1 LKRTFIA
8 NKFIATKELDIDA
21 IVEKEQPV
29 NSGNAKTYSSVAMFG
44 IAALS
49 VGASGVMLPHG
60 GDQVLAADPPTAD
73 ITPNVESSYHQDI
86 PHILSQE
93 RLSST
98 HSELAVNIPESSQS
112 LIRQKLFQD
121 DIVGD
126 VSIDSPHTLTVTP
139 KLPTQEPSL
148 NKFKTLPKVDPIS
161 TTGELPQSIAMAR
174 PNLGLNSYPFS
185 SEFIR
190 SNSSNSN
197 GKTPTVEPLP
207 SNLTLPGKN
216 AGKSRVNSF
225 AESATNQTAP
235 SSQIDNQLNIESPDQ
250 QSAEWVKEESVE
262 SFIGVN
268 KLSNQKSLE
277 NLAPSSLE
285 LSAQPEIISANL
297 SQVKP
302 DSQNNISTILYQ
314 VQPGDTL
321 EMIAS
326 SQGITVEDLI
336 KFNQISDPN
345 YLTVDQY
352 LKIPKSVQTE
362 IASVAAINQEI
373 LGTANLS
380 ANTAIDSMNNTAVTE
395 PLADINSPV
404 NAPVVEQTIV
414 SSENTTITSTPVMES
429 SISAS
434 KTEAVNKFAETN
446 WEPEL
451 RQNLSANLSSQE
463 TGNSITS
470 NMPSNNIAARPY
482 GQRLRSEMLRL
493 REEYGEKN
501 SQTSQTVNQV
511 NQVTTVAVEEKTV
524 PVVESSVAILPIA
537 TTTKVPIVANTV
549 NVPEAN
555 TARNLVSQTTV
566 SRPEISQANLPNGP
580 VLESPLPLQSEK
592 QPVRPIAPARVPT
605 TVAVA
610 PNKATA
616 EEILNNPAIGR
627 IVSPKLPPLDGADTY
642 LPGGTLRF
650 NGFIWPARG
659 QLSSPYGWR
668 WGRMHYGIDIAADIG
683 TPIYAAAPGVV
694 ITAGWDDGGYGNLVE
709 IKHPNGA
716 ITVYAHNDQ
725 IYVRQGQQVAQ
736 GETIAAMGSTGRST
750 GPHLHFEIVPNGQG
764 AVDPMAYLPA
774 DMANR

>member
-1 LKRTFIA
+1 MKRTFTA
-8 NKFIATKELDIDA
+8 NKFIATRELDVDVT
-21 IVEKEQPV
+21 VEKEQPV

-49 VGASGVMLPHG
+49 VGASGVMLPNG

-73 ITPNVESSYHQDI
+73 ITPNVANSYSQDI

-93 RLSST
+93 RPNSIN
-98 HSELAVNIPESSQS
+98 SEVAILPESGQA
-112 LIRQKLFQD
+112 LIRQKLFQND
-121 DIVGD
+121 MAGD
-126 VSIDSPHTLTVTP
+126 VSIDSPHTLTATP

-148 NKFKTLPKVDPIS
+148 NKFKTLPKVD
-161 TTGELPQSIAMAR
+161 TVLTGEKLPQSIAMAR

-190 SNSSNSN
+190 SNSSNGN
-197 GKTPTVEPLP
+197 AKPPAMEQLP

-216 AGKSRVNSF
+216 NPAKLRVNNF
-225 AESATNQTAP
+225 AEDPVNQTALN
-235 SSQIDNQLNIESPDQ
+235 SQTNNQLNIESPDQ

-262 SFIGVN
+262 SFVGAT
-268 KLSNQKSLE
+268 KLSNQKSLV
-277 NLAPSSLE
+277 NLAPSSFV
-285 LSAQPEIISANL
+285 LSAQPEIVNTKL
-297 SQVKP
+297 SQVNANQ
-302 DSQNNISTILYQ
+302 DLTSAVLYQ

-321 EMIAS
+321 ELIAS
-326 SQGITVEDLI
+326 NQGITVEDLI

-352 LKIPKSVQTE
+352 LKIPRSVDTSPS
-362 IASVAAINQEI
+362 ASI
-373 LGTANLS
+373 LMSEDILATTNS
-380 ANTAIDSMNNTAVTE
+380 AETK
-395 PLADINSPV
+395 PLADGIVPL
-404 NAPVVEQTIV
+404 VEEIAV
-414 SSENTTITSTPVMES
+414 DSSHTTITPELK
-429 SISAS
+429 SISSS
-434 KTEAVNKFAETN
+434 KPETINKFSGTN

-451 RQNLSANLSSQE
+451 RQNSSDEQPI
-463 TGNSITS
+463 NSITS
-470 NMPSNNIAARPY
+470 PTQSNNIAVRPY

-501 SQTSQTVNQV
+501 NQTSQPVN
-511 NQVTTVAVEEKTV
+511 TDKTVAVGETV
-524 PVVESSVAILPIA
+524 SPVVESSVAILPGVP
-537 TTTKVPIVANTV
+537 TTKVQIVANNV
-549 NVPEAN
+549 NAPEAN

-566 SRPEISQANLPNGP
+566 SRPEISRTNVANGP
-580 VLESPLPLQSEK
+580 VLELPLRSQSAN
-592 QPVRPIAPARVPT
+592 QPVAPVTPTRVPA

-610 PNKATA
+610 PNKVTA

-683 TPIYAAAPGVV
+683 TPIYASAPGV
-694 ITAGWDDGGYGNLVE
+694 ILTAGWDDSGYGNLVE

-716 ITVYAHNDQ
+716 ITVYAHNDE
-725 IYVRQGQQVAQ
+725 IYVREGQQVAQ

-750 GPHLHFEIVPNGQG
+750 GPHLHFEILPNGQA
-764 AVDPMAYLPA
+764 AVDPMAYLPSN
-774 DMANR
+774 MANR